1 MAILDQIDRSGHWI
15 HRRTGFYVHSVQ
27 SLCAPL
33 QKVEGL
39 QQNHS
44 SAGKKTYFVHLYQQL
59 LTSLGGS
66 NFGFPASNRFF
77 PGQ

>member
-1 MAILDQIDRSGHWI
+1 MAILDQIGRSGHWI

-44 SAGKKTYFVHLYQQL
+44 SAGKKKGLSVS
-59 LTSLGGS
+59 LTL
-66 NFGFPASNRFF
+66 FRITL
-77 PGQ
+77 

>member
-1 MAILDQIDRSGHWI
+1 MAILDQIDRGGHWI
-15 HRRTGFYVHSVQ
+15 HRRIGFYVHSVQ

-44 SAGKKTYFVHLYQQL
+44 SAGKKKDFECL
-59 LTSLGGS
+59 
-66 NFGFPASNRFF
+66 
-77 PGQ
+77 